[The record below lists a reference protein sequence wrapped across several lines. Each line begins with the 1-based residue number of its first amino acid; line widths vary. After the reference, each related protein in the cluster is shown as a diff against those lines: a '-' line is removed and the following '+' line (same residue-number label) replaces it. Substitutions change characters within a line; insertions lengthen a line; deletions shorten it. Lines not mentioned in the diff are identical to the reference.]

1 MIGRMLKRDLLRNR
15 MISFILF
22 IFLMLSSVLIASAA
36 GILVDLFGSMDR
48 LFKNSNAPHFVQIHA
63 GEIDQRA
70 IDTFVFR
77 NKLVKKQQTVEMI
90 TIHGSNVFINDR
102 KHAENNSVMDMSF
115 VKQNRSFDFLLD
127 LENQVIDVSRG
138 EVGVPIYYMKEKDLK
153 IGDKIWIIN
162 DHFKMEFKIKAFV
175 RDVQMNPSIVSSK
188 RFVIHDA
195 DWNLLKSNL
204 GESEYLIEF
213 QLHDLEKVNEFQDMY
228 QASNLPQK
236 GTAITYSL
244 FKTLNALSDGVV
256 AVVIIFI
263 SLLLIVIALLCIRF
277 TMITTMEE
285 EYREIGVMKAIGIRS
300 KDIQKLYLTKY
311 FVLAVVASICGYIL
325 SLFIGELFTDNIAL
339 YMGAAEKTL
348 VHYVVPLIGTTL
360 VFIIVVFFCQ
370 FVLRKFRRISVVEA
384 IRKGNLA
391 GNVRNRRTF
400 ILYKSRLLHVNIF
413 LGIKDVFSRMKIY
426 SVLCFVFIISSFLM
440 IVPVNFLNT
449 MQSPDFVTYMG
460 AGKSDI
466 RIDLQQSS
474 DVKERFNKM
483 ISYIQRD
490 SDVEKHTALITST
503 FKVLNRDGAFQN
515 MNVEIGDFTAFPLE
529 YLKGGAPR
537 YENEIALSYLNAKE
551 MKKTIGDDL
560 VLIVNGEKKE
570 LTICGIYQDVTNG
583 GKTAKALLPY
593 DVDQILWHVVNLD
606 MKSDVDMERKIE
618 EYKNVF
624 YPAKVTDMDEY
635 LSQTLGTTIEQLK
648 FITVL
653 AIGIAIVVSVL
664 ITSMF
669 FKMLLAKDSSHIA
682 TLRSLGFSY
691 KDIQVQYMTRSI
703 FVLLIGI
710 IVGTCMASTLGQ
722 GVISGLG
729 SLMGASHIEFVVDPF
744 VSYFICPLL
753 FMIAVTV
760 TTFINSTLIKNIRD
774 LKQ

>member
-1 MIGRMLKRDLLRNR
+1 
-15 MISFILF
+15 
-22 IFLMLSSVLIASAA
+22 
-36 GILVDLFGSMDR
+36 
-48 LFKNSNAPHFVQIHA
+48 
-63 GEIDQRA
+63 
-70 IDTFVFR
+70 
-77 NKLVKKQQTVEMI
+77 
-90 TIHGSNVFINDR
+90 
-102 KHAENNSVMDMSF
+102 
-115 VKQNRSFDFLLD
+115 
-127 LENQVIDVSRG
+127 
-138 EVGVPIYYMKEKDLK
+138 
-153 IGDKIWIIN
+153 
-162 DHFKMEFKIKAFV
+162 
-175 RDVQMNPSIVSSK
+175 
-188 RFVIHDA
+188 
-195 DWNLLKSNL
+195 
-204 GESEYLIEF
+204 
-213 QLHDLEKVNEFQDMY
+213 
-228 QASNLPQK
+228 
-236 GTAITYSL
+236 
-244 FKTLNALSDGVV
+244 
-256 AVVIIFI
+256 
-263 SLLLIVIALLCIRF
+263 
-277 TMITTMEE
+277 
-285 EYREIGVMKAIGIRS
+285 
-300 KDIQKLYLTKY
+300 
-311 FVLAVVASICGYIL
+311 
-325 SLFIGELFTDNIAL
+325 
-339 YMGAAEKTL
+339 
-348 VHYVVPLIGTTL
+348 
-360 VFIIVVFFCQ
+360 
-370 FVLRKFRRISVVEA
+370 
-384 IRKGNLA
+384 
-391 GNVRNRRTF
+391 
-400 ILYKSRLLHVNIF
+400 
-413 LGIKDVFSRMKIY
+413 
-426 SVLCFVFIISSFLM
+426 M